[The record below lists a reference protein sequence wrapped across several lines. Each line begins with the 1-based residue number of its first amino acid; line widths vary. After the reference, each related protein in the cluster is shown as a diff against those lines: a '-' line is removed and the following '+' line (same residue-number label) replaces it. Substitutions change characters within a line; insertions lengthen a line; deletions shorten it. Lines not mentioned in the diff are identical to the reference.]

1 MRRPWPMYHLTAQ
14 GRDRDVRLGASF
26 PTNRPTVRWIVGTRP
41 GGGGRHPSQMTGNRG
56 RPGARRS
63 LTLLAG
69 RHHAVVPAAGE
80 ARADRPLTRSSAD
93 RRRDEGRGTRTS
105 LETQSLTQRRRD
117 DEMREGLVVNSWWLV
132 QTGLTRPP
140 GANHQ
145 PRSFPASPRETLFPL
160 PAARTAQGAQAEE
173 SLGRGSPQA
182 HPGSRTPRTYRPP
195 RGLQAMARGQKLA
208 IYRCR

>member
-1 MRRPWPMYHLTAQ
+1 MYHLAAQ

-117 DEMREGLVVNSWWLV
+117 DEMREGLVVNRWWLV
-132 QTGLTRPP
+132 QTGLPRPP

-145 PRSFPASPRETLFPL
+145 PRSFSASLRETLFPL

-173 SLGRGSPQA
+173 SLGRGRRRRTPGRE
-182 HPGSRTPRTYRPP
+182 HRGPIGPRGGSRRW
-195 RGLQAMARGQKLA
+195 RGAKS
-208 IYRCR
+208 